1 MTREVWFQ
9 LVDGE
14 GNAVTSADC
23 VDCADDAKV
32 VDLQDAV
39 KEKNKDSHLA
49 GIAASDLTV
58 FANGV
63 ALDPRDS
70 LAGIDEEETLIVEVP
85 RRESDVPAVHLF
97 QDGVNPQAPHLAR
110 EELLSRNSK
119 KNRGDDD
126 PDGDDDRVVSL
137 EDARVEL
144 QWTRYRAENEDD
156 EEWRRRSYED
166 AEKEENAEELHD
178 YDQHRIGDDEMEP
191 DEYGE
196 AYHYE
201 EHQENGVLDD
211 EDPSEAVEDVGAE
224 DETMRAEEYDTSRVS
239 DEEGEEYQHEPY
251 EGASDTDGVDIG
263 PTQLSPSSRA
273 KLFAL
278 ELTEPSWRCS
288 DAEDQEERAGEN
300 EGPTEVDD
308 EAGEK
313 LDLDEEADG
322 YELPVFY
329 ELADP
334 IGGINGAAEVLEGEE
349 DVDEEVLEDDSVDAS
364 GESALGVAEP
374 VGDPPSDDDDEYQLG
389 QEGLGV
395 RSAPEHVDTLHLD
408 GIERL
413 EQSEV
418 SAIVA
423 KVDDEAEEQASDG
436 VDDEASGQSEIEE
449 VRGKVDEMKKM
460 KEHEEMEWEKEEEEE
475 EEEEENEMA
484 ELEESEQQQQEDEEA
499 EEMYEYEKRQEQA
512 SSEEED
518 ERTDIVLECDRVIM
532 GLLEQCEAK

>member
-1 MTREVWFQ
+1 M
-9 LVDGE
+9 
-14 GNAVTSADC
+14 
-23 VDCADDAKV
+23 
-32 VDLQDAV
+32 
-39 KEKNKDSHLA
+39 
-49 GIAASDLTV
+49 
-58 FANGV
+58 
-63 ALDPRDS
+63 
-70 LAGIDEEETLIVEVP
+70 
-85 RRESDVPAVHLF
+85 
-97 QDGVNPQAPHLAR
+97 
-110 EELLSRNSK
+110 
-119 KNRGDDD
+119 
-126 PDGDDDRVVSL
+126 

-166 AEKEENAEELHD
+166 AEEEENAENLHE

-288 DAEDQEERAGEN
+288 DADDQDDRAGEN
-300 EGPTEVDD
+300 EGPAEVDD

-313 LDLDEEADG
+313 LDLDEETDG

-334 IGGINGAAEVLEGEE
+334 VGGINRAAEVLEGEE

-395 RSAPEHVDTLHLD
+395 RSAPEHVDTLDLD

-423 KVDDEAEEQASDG
+423 KVDDEAEKQASDG

-449 VRGKVDEMKKM
+449 VRDKVDMMKKM
-460 KEHEEMEWEKEEEEE
+460 EEHEEMEWEKEEEEE
-475 EEEEENEMA
+475 EEENEMA
-484 ELEESEQQQQEDEEA
+484 ELEE
-499 EEMYEYEKRQEQA
+499 
-512 SSEEED
+512 
-518 ERTDIVLECDRVIM
+518 
-532 GLLEQCEAK
+532 